1 MYLDERVC
9 PSWLYLQ
16 FHKERKIH
24 QFELPYVSKFTA
36 NLYCTQGEVMSKH
49 KNSHHRILQYFFSS
63 HTDVSALIINIFG
76 KLGTINSYVLKKGT
90 RSVADNQTSN
100 EVSVHFNK
108 SLKCSAHSSGE
119 IRN

>member
-1 MYLDERVC
+1 M
-9 PSWLYLQ
+9 SQ
-16 FHKERKIH
+16 N
-24 QFELPYVSKFTA
+24 LPQI
-36 NLYCTQGEVMSKH
+36 CTVPKGRSCQSIP
-49 KNSHHRILQYFFSS
+49 NTHHRILRYFFRS